1 MVATVERMTSDG
13 HYDLDIK
20 KSADPKNMAPFTAPW
35 PWSIGLHSC
44 V

>member
-20 KSADPKNMAPFTAPW
+20 KSADPKNMAPFTTEAL
-35 PWSIGLHSC
+35 IEANRADGT
-44 V
+44 